1 MDVEDNVFAFGAG
14 GNQSAF
20 QFSASWT
27 EWKNQF
33 RLEVFF
39 ETAKAEI
46 NGLGGSYGDET
57 LKIFHMKNGLGIP
70 NLETQEFNE
79 CGSSWTKELQ
89 DFHLRLSG
97 KSGAGATIGA
107 THVAQAR
114 PDGLTLLLAE
124 QGGAALAHEL
134 HQDLPYDPRRS
145 FAPII
150 WLVDLPMVLVVRP
163 GLPAQTLPELLD
175 LVRQR
180 PGGLSYATVGVG
192 HSAHLASEAMLSRLG
207 PGAQMLPVTYRS
219 GGDIMAAL
227 IKGEVDMN
235 IASYASALSFLQA
248 GAVRPLAVS
257 TATRLP
263 ELPDVPTMAETLPG
277 LTATLW
283 YGLSGPVGMPPALV
297 TEVNGV
303 FNALLAIPELREAVR
318 RQLAADPVGGPP
330 ERFADHLQAEITRW
344 TPVVRAAAAK
354 PQ

>member
-1 MDVEDNVFAFGAG
+1 MPSRRELAQVVA
-14 GNQSAF
+14 
-20 QFSASWT
+20 T
-27 EWKNQF
+27 
-33 RLEVFF
+33 L
-39 ETAKAEI
+39 
-46 NGLGGSYGDET
+46 GLGLLAPRPSLAQVTPWPDRPVRAIVPFGPGGAPDILARIMSRHFPQVARGQQLVVE
-57 LKIFHMKNGLGIP
+57 N
-70 NLETQEFNE
+70 
-79 CGSSWTKELQ
+79 
-89 DFHLRLSG
+89 R
-97 KSGAGATIGA
+97 SGAGATIGA

>member
-1 MDVEDNVFAFGAG
+1 MPSRRELAQVVA
-14 GNQSAF
+14 
-20 QFSASWT
+20 T
-27 EWKNQF
+27 
-33 RLEVFF
+33 L
-39 ETAKAEI
+39 
-46 NGLGGSYGDET
+46 GLGLLAPRPSLAQATPWPDRPVRAIVPFGPGGAPDILARIMSRHFPQVARGQQLVVE
-57 LKIFHMKNGLGIP
+57 N
-70 NLETQEFNE
+70 
-79 CGSSWTKELQ
+79 
-89 DFHLRLSG
+89 R
-97 KSGAGATIGA
+97 SGAGATIGA

-257 TATRLP
+257 TATRLL

-283 YGLSGPVGMPPALV
+283 YGLSGPVGMPAALI
-297 TEVNGV
+297 TEINGV